1 MSTILRRRRGSRLSV
16 GPYRRHEL
24 LGGRATY
31 PVQGYDGY
39 GDGHE
44 TDMRKFIGP
53 EMRADWAANR
63 AALLDFWQS
72 GLSEVEV
79 FPHDCLPW
87 LYFGRPRE
95 RPPWAV
101 EYLD

>member
-1 MSTILRRRRGSRLSV
+1 MSTITRRRRSSRLQL

-24 LGGRATY
+24 LGGVASY

-44 TDMRKFIGP
+44 TDMRKFISA
-53 EMRADWAANR
+53 EMKADWRANR
-63 AALLDFWQS
+63 EMLLTFWRSGQS
-72 GLSEVEV
+72 DAEF

-87 LYFGRPRE
+87 LYVYRQQGAL
-95 RPPWAV
+95 PWACAH
-101 EYLD
+101 LD